1 MARALALA
9 RRAFYRPPR
18 MTKRAK
24 NAAKPTPDTQETPA
38 PPAAPPARRTV
49 MGAIDLALGALFLI
63 GVWTLLPVRWWPVDV
78 GASLIGAAFVA
89 SGALLLRA
97 HPLAERVARIV
108 AGTTLV
114 IGLALVIA
122 LSYTVGNLYGLYGP
136 VGQGGAVL
144 LFVVALLLVP
154 YLVIFPAAQV
164 YFLLPRA
171 R

>member
-1 MARALALA
+1 
-9 RRAFYRPPR
+9 

-24 NAAKPTPDTQETPA
+24 NAAKAAPMSEPERSPALAPA
-38 PPAAPPARRTV
+38 PPAAAPRRTV
-49 MGAIDLALGALFLI
+49 MGAIDLALGLLFLL
-63 GVWTLLPVRWWPVDV
+63 GVWTLLPVRWWPVDA
-78 GASLIGAAFVA
+78 GASLIGAGFVA

-97 HPLAERVARIV
+97 HPLAERVARVV
-108 AGTTLV
+108 AGTTLA
-114 IGLALVIA
+114 IGLALLIG

-144 LFVVALLLVP
+144 LFVVSLLLVP

-164 YFLLPRA
+164 YFLLPRS